1 MKILPVGILLLLAA
15 CSNEPAAQR
24 KQATPAVTPSAEK
37 PQQIAGAP
45 PASPVKPPAA
55 KGRFAP
61 RDECA
66 SAPGAAEFRRALAN
80 AVRMRDVSAMA
91 GLADPAIKLDFGGGS
106 GLATLRERLAGDG
119 GKQLWA
125 ELDSILALGCA
136 LQHGNLVLPWL
147 FAQDLGGIDP
157 YSAMIVTGI
166 DVPVRA
172 SASHNGKAIAKLS
185 WAAVELV
192 GGLLPDAAFQ
202 HIRVPGGPAG
212 YIATS
217 ALRSPLDY
225 RIIADRKNGEWKI
238 GAFIA
243 GD

>member
-1 MKILPVGILLLLAA
+1 
-15 CSNEPAAQR
+15 
-24 KQATPAVTPSAEK
+24 
-37 PQQIAGAP
+37 
-45 PASPVKPPAA
+45 
-55 KGRFAP
+55 
-61 RDECA
+61 
-66 SAPGAAEFRRALAN
+66 
-80 AVRMRDVSAMA
+80 MA

-119 GKQLWA
+119 GKQLWV

-136 LQHGNLVLPWL
+136 LQHDNLVLPWL
-147 FAQDLGGIDP
+147 FAQDLGAIDP
-157 YSAMIVTGI
+157 FSAMIVTGN

-172 SASHNGKAIAKLS
+172 SATSDASVTATLS
-185 WAAVELV
+185 WTAVELV
-192 GGLLPDAAFQ
+192 NGLLPDAAFQ
-202 HIRVPGGPAG
+202 HIRVPGGQAG

-225 RIIADRKNGEWKI
+225 RIIANRKNGEWKI

>member
-1 MKILPVGILLLLAA
+1 MKILPVAGLLVLAA
-15 CSNEPAAQR
+15 CSNEPAAPR
-24 KQATPAVTPSAEK
+24 EQAVPHVSPSAIK
-37 PQQIAGAP
+37 PQQTAGPAP
-45 PASPVKPPAA
+45 AAPVKPQPA

-66 SAPGAAEFRRALAN
+66 SVPGAAEFRRALAN
-80 AVRMRDVSAMA
+80 AVRMRDVSGMA

-136 LQHGNLVLPWL
+136 LQHDNLVLPWL
-147 FAQDLGGIDP
+147 FAQDLGAIDP
-157 YSAMIVTGI
+157 FSAMIVTGN

-172 SASHNGKAIAKLS
+172 SATSDASVTATLS
-185 WAAVELV
+185 WTAVELV
-192 GGLLPDAAFQ
+192 GGLQPDAAFQ
-202 HIRVPGGPAG
+202 HIRVPGGQAG

-217 ALRSPLDY
+217 ALRSPIDY
-225 RIIADRKNGEWKI
+225 RIIANQKNGEWKI